1 MAAKFAL
8 CVLLVSMAV
17 LSAEAWPRR
26 GGGWRQP
33 QHQPQNPPGSLDG
46 AGYDVDSDPGA
57 LPEGEMPRPGGGRR
71 GPPPHVVDRL
81 VNRLQEFFEG
91 RATPEG
97 IERLLQRL
105 SGLRPDSVPGAD
117 GRPERPG
124 PGDRP
129 ERPGPGGRP
138 ERPGPGDRPE
148 RPGPGDRPERPGP
161 GGRPERPGPGGR
173 PERPG
178 PGGRP
183 ERPGPGGRPERPG
196 PGGRP
201 DMPEDGGRPE
211 RPEVPESRPE
221 VPESHPEVPESGGP
235 PDMPEFPETDFDD
248 APFFFP

>member
-1 MAAKFAL
+1 MTTKFAL

-33 QHQPQNPPGSLDG
+33 QHQPQNPPGSPDG
-46 AGYDVDSDPGA
+46 AGYDVDSDPDA
-57 LPEGEMPRPGGGRR
+57 LPEGEMPRPDGGRR

-124 PGDRP
+124 PG
-129 ERPGPGGRP
+129 
-138 ERPGPGDRPE
+138 
-148 RPGPGDRPERPGP
+148 
-161 GGRPERPGPGGR
+161 
-173 PERPG
+173 
-178 PGGRP
+178 
-183 ERPGPGGRPERPG
+183 GRPERPG

-221 VPESHPEVPESGGP
+221 VPESRPEVPESGGP